1 MRCDYEGE
9 AVALENT
16 AWKMRAAIE
25 TLATSTGTLQ
35 ERLADVYRSH
45 LMPLDQMGHEW
56 DFPPDLRD
64 EKALIDQWMTSA
76 PTRGEG
82 TLRAT
87 VEKMPDEE
95 AVRIAE
101 AIVAL
106 NYHVWEAL
114 NEQGDRRF
122 PKNQQGA

>member
-1 MRCDYEGE
+1 M
-9 AVALENT
+9 ALENT

-45 LMPLDQMGHEW
+45 LMPLDHMGHEW
-56 DFPPDLRD
+56 DFPPELRA
-64 EKALIDQWMTSA
+64 EVAHIQESMTSA
-76 PTRGEG
+76 PTRGQG
-82 TLRAT
+82 TLQAT
-87 VEKMPDEE
+87 VDSMADEE

-114 NEQGDRRF
+114 NELGDIRF
-122 PKNQQGA
+122 PKDSSDS